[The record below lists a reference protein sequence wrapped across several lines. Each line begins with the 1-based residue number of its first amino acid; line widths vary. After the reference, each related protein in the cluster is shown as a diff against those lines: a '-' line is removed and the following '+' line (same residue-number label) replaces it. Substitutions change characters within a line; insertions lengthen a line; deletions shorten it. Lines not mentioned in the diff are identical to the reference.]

1 MFIELTV
8 AGAGD
13 FADVLITDFGG
24 GAQWASGIVPMEIAP
39 TLLEVA
45 YSSAGA
51 AHEINIYLAVAA
63 GDFGNEDM
71 IRVVTVNALT
81 PITTANYADL
91 MGGQGGCRRA
101 HRTTNGTPLQLRV
114 TTTGKTGTATIRVE
128 WIPAR
133 GVT

>member
-1 MFIELTV
+1 MFLELTL
-8 AGAGD
+8 AGAVD

-24 GAQWASGIVPMEIAP
+24 ATQWGADVPREMAP

-45 YSSAGA
+45 YSSAGV

-81 PITTANYADL
+81 PITTANYANL
-91 MGGQGGCRRA
+91 NGGQGGCIRA
-101 HRTTNGTPLQLRV
+101 HRTANLTPLQLRV
-114 TTTGKTGTATIRVE
+114 TTTGKTGSATIRVE
-128 WIPAR
+128 WISAR
-133 GVT
+133 GIT